1 MGLVRSSRW
10 TPIVGWLAAT
20 ATSIV
25 LASVALTPVLR
36 TGSPEDG
43 ALSALP
49 AADSSSFPAPLPS
62 VTTPTASRSSA
73 PAATTTRPR
82 PAKTTTAPPT
92 TTPPAKPATTPPKTA
107 ATTPPTTTE
116 DGWTVTTGADGVR
129 TYVRSFR
136 VEGGQAV
143 IRMTST
149 AVVSLVTAT
158 PADGWAVQKVQDS
171 PDNLAVYFNETNHS
185 FIIHATWWDDRPFAE
200 VSEIGS

>member
-1 MGLVRSSRW
+1 M
-10 TPIVGWLAAT
+10 
-20 ATSIV
+20 
-25 LASVALTPVLR
+25 
-36 TGSPEDG
+36 
-43 ALSALP
+43 
-49 AADSSSFPAPLPS
+49 
-62 VTTPTASRSSA
+62 
-73 PAATTTRPR
+73 
-82 PAKTTTAPPT
+82 
-92 TTPPAKPATTPPKTA
+92 
-107 ATTPPTTTE
+107 
-116 DGWTVTTGADGVR
+116 R